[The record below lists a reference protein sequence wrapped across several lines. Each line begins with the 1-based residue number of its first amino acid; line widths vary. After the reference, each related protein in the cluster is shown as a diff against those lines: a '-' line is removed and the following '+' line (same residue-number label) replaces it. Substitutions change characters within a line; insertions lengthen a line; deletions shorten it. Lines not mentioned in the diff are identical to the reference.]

1 MQQEDDAV
9 AIMWGWPDVGV
20 LWDLGAST
28 CFNKT
33 T

>member
-9 AIMWGWPDVGV
+9 AIVWGWPDVDV
-20 LWDLGAST
+20 LWDLGAFT
-28 CFNKT
+28 FNKT